1 MKKLITHLLF
11 IFIIATSFISC
22 TPSTPSGAM
31 EEYLSSL
38 KSGDYEEFVN
48 GINFS
53 ETDPAKVKESRE
65 MLISLIKEKGEK
77 EFEKKKGIK
86 KFEIISENISEDGK
100 SATVEYVTH
109 FGDGS
114 DKKEKSQMIN
124 IDGKWMMDMNK

>member
-53 ETDPAKVKESRE
+53 ETDPAKVKDIRE
-65 MLISLIKEKGEK
+65 MIISLIKEKGEN
-77 EFEKKKGIK
+77 EFEK
-86 KFEIISENISEDGK
+86 
-100 SATVEYVTH
+100 
-109 FGDGS
+109 
-114 DKKEKSQMIN
+114 
-124 IDGKWMMDMNK
+124 